1 MKRFLQV
8 LGLLFLVLAIIVIAR
23 TLVAPSRQIDRIA
36 HTAEGIDAQRAA
48 RDLAGLIPFRTIS
61 YEGGGTE
68 EQRRETQ
75 QAFEGLHAYMR
86 ETFTGVYETL
96 EIEHV
101 GAHNL
106 LFVWK
111 GADPSLK
118 PILLVA
124 HQDVVPIET
133 GTEGKWTH
141 PPFSGAIADGFIWGR
156 GTLDDKGSVAGIL
169 EAVNTL
175 MAKGFQ
181 PKRTI
186 YLAFGQ
192 DEEIGGSEG
201 AEKVADL
208 LKTRGKE
215 FEFVLDE
222 GYGIVSKNMVPGV
235 SAPVAIIGTSEKGY
249 LSLELTV
256 DSPGG
261 HSSMPRRE
269 SSIGIL
275 SAAVQAV
282 ERHPMPAHLDGPVGQ
297 FFEYLEGNTSLPMRV
312 AFRNMW
318 LFGPVV
324 QRTLEA
330 SPGSNAILRTTT
342 AVTIFQAGIKDNVSE
357 HWRRSIL
364 RPQWRRMYPL
374 VPRMPGTTRFFQKTS
389 IDSYL

>member
-141 PPFSGAIADGFIWGR
+141 PPFSEAIADGFIWGR

-222 GYGIVSKNMVPGV
+222 GYIIVSKNMVPGV

-364 RPQWRRMYPL
+364 RPQWRRM
-374 VPRMPGTTRFFQKTS
+374 
-389 IDSYL
+389 

>member
-1 MKRFLQV
+1 
-8 LGLLFLVLAIIVIAR
+8 
-23 TLVAPSRQIDRIA
+23 
-36 HTAEGIDAQRAA
+36 
-48 RDLAGLIPFRTIS
+48 
-61 YEGGGTE
+61 
-68 EQRRETQ
+68 
-75 QAFEGLHAYMR
+75 
-86 ETFTGVYETL
+86 
-96 EIEHV
+96 
-101 GAHNL
+101 L

-111 GADPSLK
+111 GADASLK

-141 PPFSGAIADGFIWGR
+141 PPFSGAVADGFIWGR
-156 GTLDDKGSVAGIL
+156 GTVDDKGSLGGIL

-175 MAKGFQ
+175 LAKGFQ

-192 DEEIGGSEG
+192 DEEIGGSNG

-222 GYGIVSKNMVPGV
+222 GYAIVSKNMVPGV

-249 LSLELTV
+249 LSLEPTV

-261 HSSMPRRE
+261 HSSMPQRE

-297 FFEYLEGNTSLPMRV
+297 FFEYLEGNTSLPHASRFQEHVVVWTRGAEDLGGIAGFQCDVANDDRCDNLSSRNKRQRV
-312 AFRNMW
+312 TDPGARRRQFPIAPRR
-318 LFGPVV
+318 LDCRRIGARA
-324 QRTLEA
+324 QGSER
-330 SPGSNAILRTTT
+330 SPSESAAHCEENTNGS
-342 AVTIFQAGIKDNVSE
+342 VAGIK
-357 HWRRSIL
+357 
-364 RPQWRRMYPL
+364 
-374 VPRMPGTTRFFQKTS
+374 FQLAQFHNHPANAGAGLS
-389 IDSYL
+389 